1 LADDIEQVRKAEQRR
16 GRRPVD
22 SETVQE
28 RRRMAAAF
36 KKILAE
42 GTIDD
47 LKAVMRV
54 YGILPDSPE
63 WTECLRIWREER
75 ELS

>member
-1 LADDIEQVRKAEQRR
+1 
-16 GRRPVD
+16 
-22 SETVQE
+22 
-28 RRRMAAAF
+28 MAAAF